1 MKHLYIALLASAAL
15 TTACS
20 DYNDQF
26 EGLKE
31 GHHAVDIK
39 KKDYILTA
47 DDYKAIAENPANK
60 ALAKKNGEADE
71 LAALAK
77 TQRFT
82 EKITSEEYLPAF
94 LAKKWFTADNGSAIT
109 IIYNDGK
116 KLYELKDN
124 KWMTDPSTT
133 MNLTDISDRGIRDFL
148 DAAVRWVKANK
159 GEKYIDPTDNSRE
172 YYSGV
177 QSKVIDGS
185 FYVIDLRVSEAKR
198 VVPELAKMTDEEI
211 KKQLLNNLYETF
223 AGALSMTYPE
233 ATPSQYYN
241 VVYTLIFLS
250 YTGEREYT
258 AHEVKFKVIGKGKF
272 EPIAKSLKEVK

>member
-77 TQRFT
+77 TQQFT
-82 EKITSEEYLPAF
+82 EKITSKEYLPAF
-94 LAKKWFTADNGSAIT
+94 LAKKWFTADNGSAIK
-109 IIYNDGK
+109 IIYGK
-116 KLYELKDN
+116 TEELYELKDN

-133 MNLTDISDRGIRDFL
+133 MNLTDISDRGIRDFY
-148 DAAVRWVKANK
+148 DAAVRWVKTNK
-159 GEKYIDPTDNSRE
+159 GEKYIDPNDNSRE
-172 YYSGV
+172 FYSGV
-177 QSKVIDGS
+177 SSKEEYIDG
-185 FYVIDLRVSEAKR
+185 FGPNYVIHLRVSEAKR
-198 VVPELAKMTDEEI
+198 VVPEFAKMTDEEI

-233 ATPSQYYN
+233 ATPSKYYN
-241 VVYTLIFLS
+241 VVYI
-250 YTGEREYT
+250 
-258 AHEVKFKVIGKGKF
+258 K
-272 EPIAKSLKEVK
+272 